1 MKVGILTLPLHD
13 NYGGLLQAYALQIAL
28 TGLGHDVTVLRHRGL
43 KARSVRQMIG
53 QWVPGCLPVRLNN
66 GTRCMLATR
75 RKALKKISQNMRS
88 FVEEQIQLTDVE
100 YGEHNLA
107 KLNNAGYDAFIV
119 GSDQVWRPDY
129 AGNIQAYFF
138 SFIDNPS
145 IRKIAYAASFGAAE
159 WEFSSEET
167 ADCAQLLSSFNGVS
181 VRESNAVD
189 WCETKFQCDV
199 DLVLDPTLLLGGEHY
214 KKFVTRPREGTYLC
228 SYILDPAQNL
238 NRAIDEYASTH
249 GFSRISPMP
258 ESQYTNVGEA
268 GLDRCIYPSMNDWLS
283 AFYYS
288 DVVITDSF
296 HGTVFAVMFNKPF
309 LTVMNKGRGA
319 PRFESF
325 LGKLGLLSR
334 LVDSVENVD
343 EVLAN
348 LPEIDWSL
356 VDGKLEAWRQ
366 RSLDF
371 LDQNLPS

>member
-1 MKVGILTLPLHD
+1 
-13 NYGGLLQAYALQIAL
+13 
-28 TGLGHDVTVLRHRGL
+28 
-43 KARSVRQMIG
+43 
-53 QWVPGCLPVRLNN
+53 
-66 GTRCMLATR
+66 
-75 RKALKKISQNMRS
+75 
-88 FVEEQIQLTDVE
+88 
-100 YGEHNLA
+100 
-107 KLNNAGYDAFIV
+107 
-119 GSDQVWRPDY
+119 
-129 AGNIQAYFF
+129 
-138 SFIDNPS
+138 
-145 IRKIAYAASFGAAE
+145 
-159 WEFSSEET
+159 
-167 ADCAQLLSSFNGVS
+167 
-181 VRESNAVD
+181 
-189 WCETKFQCDV
+189 
-199 DLVLDPTLLLGGEHY
+199 
-214 KKFVTRPREGTYLC
+214 
-228 SYILDPAQNL
+228 
-238 NRAIDEYASTH
+238 
-249 GFSRISPMP
+249 MP

-268 GLDRCIYPSMNDWLS
+268 GLERCIYPSMNDWLS

-356 VDGKLEAWRQ
+356 VDGKLEAWRL

>member
-1 MKVGILTLPLHD
+1 MKVGILTLPLHN
-13 NYGGLLQAYALQIAL
+13 NYGGLLQAYALQVAL

-53 QWVPGCLPVRLNN
+53 QWVPGCFPVRLNN

-75 RKALKKISQNMRS
+75 RKALKQISQNMRS

-100 YGEHNLA
+100 YGEHNLV
-107 KLNNAGYDAFIV
+107 KLNNAGYDAVIV

-129 AGNIQAYFF
+129 ARNIQAYFF
-138 SFIDNPS
+138 SFIQNNS

-167 ADCAQLLSSFNGVS
+167 AECAQLLSSFNGLS

-189 WCETKFQCDV
+189 WCEDKFKCDA

-214 KKFVTRPREGTYLC
+214 KKFVSRPLEGASLC

-238 NRAIDEYASTH
+238 NRAIDEYAATH
-249 GFSRISPMP
+249 GLSRISPMP

-268 GLDRCIYPSMNDWLS
+268 GLERCVYPSMNDWLS

-334 LVDSVENVD
+334 LVDSVEDVD

-371 LDQNLPS
+371 LNHNLPR